1 MQDRNPSSMGT
12 EHCWRSFK
20 PGDWSRSINV
30 RDFIVRNVTPYLG
43 DETFLAPSSN
53 ANQGGLGEAAAVFSR
68 GAEEGRPRGRRENAH
83 RSCSR
88 TRLATS
94 IATTR

>member
-43 DETFLAPSSN
+43 DQTFLAPSSN
-53 ANQGGLGEAAAVFSR
+53 E
-68 GAEEGRPRGRRENAH
+68 PRRFG
-83 RSCSR
+83 RSCSPIFKMSGR
-88 TRLATS
+88 RASSRSTRKAL
-94 IATTR
+94 